1 MIDTSAEH
9 RETIRRLAAKS
20 LAHHQIDV
28 VGQAGDT
35 MVYRFAMPGRSA
47 YAVRILIWPGWI
59 CVAGD
64 TGDTLFRHS
73 SSDSISWLRG
83 SVSDVRYMLGK
94 VQGARKAF
102 NLGDALAFMRR
113 TIAEDESAEDES
125 NGCCEHSSIY
135 RPPCVDQ
142 VACQRD
148 IRRERLANLRE
159 WVESAERFEADAN
172 SFHAAC
178 AEAEIDDPPSCQEWD
193 SNHVWAVE
201 ILRHFVKALDAK
213 TETEASRDRQ
223 LASEGRPRQ
232 VQDWPSAKSEAWRR
246 WPGSGFAWIDGAG
259 KNCVGLHFGSRHFA
273 LGTGSSYAAAF
284 SDADQRERDTPDRWK
299 WLIPAA
305 RTACPA
311 CDAAPEKP
319 CSTGGVEEQP
329 GVLHLARTAFT
340 RELAELCGC
349 GPINLTGEPHKD
361 ACPARDGGVA
371 LFAQSSSGNDD
382 LGARVLSAVREWLA
396 EAKPRAPESIYQMD
410 RVVESLPSLAERVCG
425 VVGYYSDPN
434 EASVT
439 QTITAG
445 KREGG

>member
-125 NGCCEHSSIY
+125 NGRCQHSSTY

-142 VACQRD
+142 VACQREL
-148 IRRERLANLRE
+148 RRERLANLRE
-159 WVESAERFEADAN
+159 WVESAERLEADAA
-172 SFHAAC
+172 SFYAVCSNAQ
-178 AEAEIDDPPSCQEWD
+178 IDDPPSCQEWD
-193 SNHVWAVE
+193 SDHVWAVE

-213 TETEASRDRQ
+213 TETKASRDRS
-223 LASEGRPRQ
+223 LASR
-232 VQDWPSAKSEAWRR
+232 A
-246 WPGSGFAWIDGAG
+246 
-259 KNCVGLHFGSRHFA
+259 
-273 LGTGSSYAAAF
+273 
-284 SDADQRERDTPDRWK
+284 
-299 WLIPAA
+299 
-305 RTACPA
+305 ACPS
-311 CDAAPEKP
+311 CFAAPSGP
-319 CSTGGVEEQP
+319 CVTGGIEEP
-329 GVLHLARTAFT
+329 GGTFHVSRTTFGI
-340 RELAELCGC
+340 ELQTLCGC

-371 LFAQSSSGNDD
+371 LLAQRSSGNDD
-382 LGARVLSAVREWLA
+382 LGARVLSAVREWFA

-439 QTITAG
+439 QDQPKRFYLRLRSNVCGDCALFWKLGDHGYTADLDQAQLYSKEDAERRVRPGVDELVPETIAILSS
-445 KREGG
+445 RRHVSVELLP